1 MKTKI
6 REYIELIF
14 ADAPD
19 CAQTR
24 EIKEEMYANVC
35 DRYEDLIKDGKS
47 ESAAYNISISG
58 IGDISGLID
67 SIKREHGAKY
77 EADFDGNYSA
87 TSSKLSEK
95 PNFTAEEKAEIEK
108 YRIRKGIMSSIG
120 VAFYILCWV
129 PLVVLASIAEI
140 CGWNEDVAATLG
152 LVIMMLMIAAA
163 TVLMIIKS
171 NIKPMCLK
179 GVNSSVYS
187 DDDDDDDDDD
197 DENEENKKSQNVII
211 KRRNPALP
219 AISSLLW
226 SLTVVGYLLLGFLLE
241 AWHPGWVVF
250 IAASAFDNII
260 ETIFDITG
268 KKYI

>member
-1 MKTKI
+1 MEKRI

-35 DRYEDLIKDGKS
+35 DRYEDLIKEGKR

-58 IGDISGLID
+58 IGDISELIE
-67 SIKREHGAKY
+67 SIKKEHGTN
-77 EADFDGNYSA
+77 EEGEYSQSGTA
-87 TSSKLSEK
+87 ARGE
-95 PNFTAEEKAEIEK
+95 FTEEEKTQIGK
-108 YRIRKGIMSSIG
+108 YRVRKVAMSSIG

-129 PLVVLASIAEI
+129 PLVVLTSIAEI

-179 GVNSSVYS
+179 GVKASEYR
-187 DDDDDDDDDD
+187 DDDDDNDDDDDD
-197 DENEENKKSQNVII
+197 DENEENKKSKNVII
-211 KRRNPALP
+211 KRRNPVLP
-219 AISSLLW
+219 AISSILW
-226 SLTVVGYLLLGFLLE
+226 SLTVVGYLLLGILLG
-241 AWHPGWVVF
+241 AWHPGWIVF
-250 IAASAFDNII
+250 IVAAVLDNII
-260 ETIFDITG
+260 ETIFDISG